1 MEQPVPLDSDAAIQ
15 TSGLTKRFGRLTA
28 VDHLDLVV
36 KRGSIFGLVGPD
48 GAGKTT
54 TLRMLCGAM
63 APTSGTALVAGYDV
77 VRQTELARL
86 QLGYMP
92 QAFSL
97 YPDLSVQ
104 ENLEFFADI
113 YEVPR
118 GLRQVRMDRL
128 LEFSR
133 LAGFRGRRSEHLSG
147 GMKKKLA
154 LACTLI
160 HEPRVLLLDEPTTGV
175 DPVSRRELW
184 QILYELL
191 RSGVTTVVTTPY
203 MDEAERCNR
212 VGVLMGGKLLVSGTP
227 SELADLPKRMVIELK
242 ARPRK
247 VMQAVARG
255 AAGVDN
261 IQIFGDRLHLLAS
274 DPNAVMAGLQEALER
289 AGAQIITLRIVR
301 PSMEDVFMHLAEQG
315 GQSGYQPAAEPG
327 ARGSGDG

>member
-1 MEQPVPLDSDAAIQ
+1 MDHPAPFEAAIE
-15 TSGLTKRFGRLTA
+15 TSGLTKRFGSLTA
-28 VDHLDLVV
+28 VDNLDLVV
-36 KRGSIFGLVGPD
+36 QRGSIFGLVGPD
-48 GAGKTT
+48 GAGKST

-63 APTSGTALVAGYDV
+63 APSAGSALVAGYDV

-113 YEVPR
+113 YEVPSA
-118 GLRQVRMDRL
+118 VRKERMERL

-133 LAGFRGRRSEHLSG
+133 LEGFRGRRAEYLSG

-184 QILYELL
+184 HILYELL
-191 RSGVTTVVTTPY
+191 RTGVTTVVTTPY

-212 VGVLMGGKLLVSGTP
+212 VGFLMAGKLLVSGTP
-227 SELADLPKRMVIELK
+227 AELADLPRRMVIELK

-247 VMQAVARG
+247 VMQTVARG
-255 AAGVDN
+255 VAGVDN
-261 IQIFGDRLHLLAS
+261 IQIFGDRLHLLAAE
-274 DPNAVMAGLQEALER
+274 PEAVMVNLREALER
-289 AGAQIITLRIVR
+289 EGAQILTLRTVR
-301 PSMEDVFMHLAEQG
+301 PSMEDVFMHLAQWS
-315 GQSGYQPAAEPG
+315 GQDGPLNAARAGEVYG
-327 ARGSGDG
+327 KDG